1 MTEVTDKSIL
11 QFHWKVSPYDYS
23 KEKAESLREKI
34 SKKYEVPKRHVKVI
48 PDFITVNADGSNIP
62 TMGDVVANIQ
72 DPAFQL
78 ELFKEYISAN
88 EIKDYDFDIIKQIDA
103 EINGYIDYDVFDK
116 FRRYSI
122 KWIKWDNFLS
132 YGPDNYF
139 DFTTLEGLVLLN
151 GEPANQSGKTTF
163 AVDLIHFLLFGKTNR
178 YATLAKFFNKH
189 LPEATEYVVEGCITI
204 EGQDYII
211 KRVVS
216 RPALKK
222 RNAKSKVTQKVEYY
236 RLVGD
241 NMEELS
247 EYVESQE
254 GESTAQT
261 NKAIK
266 DAIGKESDFDLIISI
281 TGKNLDD
288 LIEKKETERGRLLAR
303 WIGLLPL
310 EEKDKLARDKY
321 NSSIKPYL
329 LSNQYDSETLKN
341 ECKSYET
348 MIKSLNDQT
357 KSLKDENKK
366 IDDDVKALEKTKET
380 LLLAKQNIDE
390 SLLKIDSTTLK
401 ASIDK
406 VVEDGKRKGLELN
419 AGKEE
424 LNQLG
429 EIEFSV
435 NVYDKK
441 VEDKGKCETEI
452 VRIRSEYT
460 HITKKIEALTKGEYC
475 PTCGKK
481 LDNVDN
487 SAKIAELKEEN
498 EKNVI
503 AGRKLKEEKEKL
515 EKEIS
520 EMKES
525 REKFQKASE
534 LKVKLAALET
544 QVEKLRGEYKEQNA
558 LYKEYLKNNEA
569 IDKNNKI
576 DIEVRNTESSL
587 QNKRNNKDTNV
598 RFINEND
605 SKVDRYKE
613 EIDTRKKIINKIKDE
628 EKQVKNWKI
637 YLDMVGK
644 NGVSKM
650 VLRKTLPVINAHLSK
665 MLNDVCDFDIEV
677 AITDS
682 NDVVFYIIK
691 DGIRSDLA
699 GGSGF
704 ESTVAALALRIVLAN
719 ISTIPRV
726 NFVVMDEVLG
736 RVAKENY
743 ENMHG
748 LYNKILENY
757 DFIIQISHLDEIKD
771 WHSTILTIKKENNVS
786 TINVSTNNIV

>member
-1 MTEVTDKSIL
+1 
-11 QFHWKVSPYDYS
+11 
-23 KEKAESLREKI
+23 
-34 SKKYEVPKRHVKVI
+34 
-48 PDFITVNADGSNIP
+48 
-62 TMGDVVANIQ
+62 
-72 DPAFQL
+72 
-78 ELFKEYISAN
+78 
-88 EIKDYDFDIIKQIDA
+88 
-103 EINGYIDYDVFDK
+103 
-116 FRRYSI
+116 
-122 KWIKWDNFLS
+122 
-132 YGPDNYF
+132 
-139 DFTTLEGLVLLN
+139 
-151 GEPANQSGKTTF
+151 
-163 AVDLIHFLLFGKTNR
+163 
-178 YATLAKFFNKH
+178 
-189 LPEATEYVVEGCITI
+189 
-204 EGQDYII
+204 
-211 KRVVS
+211 
-216 RPALKK
+216 
-222 RNAKSKVTQKVEYY
+222 
-236 RLVGD
+236 
-241 NMEELS
+241 
-247 EYVESQE
+247 
-254 GESTAQT
+254 
-261 NKAIK
+261 
-266 DAIGKESDFDLIISI
+266 
-281 TGKNLDD
+281 
-288 LIEKKETERGRLLAR
+288 
-303 WIGLLPL
+303 
-310 EEKDKLARDKY
+310 
-321 NSSIKPYL
+321 
-329 LSNQYDSETLKN
+329 
-341 ECKSYET
+341 
-348 MIKSLNDQT
+348 
-357 KSLKDENKK
+357 
-366 IDDDVKALEKTKET
+366 
-380 LLLAKQNIDE
+380 
-390 SLLKIDSTTLK
+390 LKIDSTTLK

-406 VVEDGKRKGLELN
+406 VIEDGKRKGQELS
-419 AGKEE
+419 AGRDE
-424 LNQLG
+424 LKKLG

-441 VEDKGKCETEI
+441 VEDKGKCEAEI

-460 HITKKIEALTKGEYC
+460 HITQKIEALTKGEYC

-498 EKNVI
+498 QKNIV

-520 EMKES
+520 DMKEN
-525 REKFQKASE
+525 RDKFQKASE
-534 LKVKLAALET
+534 LKVRLAALET
-544 QVEKLRGEYKEQNA
+544 QVEKLRAEYKEQNT
-558 LYKEYLKNNEA
+558 LYKEYLKNNDA
-569 IDKNNKI
+569 IDKNNQI
-576 DIEVRNTESSL
+576 DIEVRNTESAL
-587 QNKRNNKDTNV
+587 QNKRNSKDTNV

-605 SKVDRYKE
+605 SKVARHKE
-613 EIDTRKKIINKIKDE
+613 EIDTRKKIISKIKEE